1 MAEKGSDALIT
12 GLATAA
18 VVYGIYQVHLPTVAG
33 ARASAPDNQHLEA
46 SRKSSTWTAAAVVAG
61 AALLGKAGVG
71 TGFASTVFIVGGT
84 VVIALDFAHRL
95 ANKTDNASGK
105 IIQPAGAPSTAS
117 PADAGTAAT
126 GTYGR

>member
-33 ARASAPDNQHLEA
+33 ARASSPDNQHLETA
-46 SRKSSTWTAAAVVAG
+46 RKSSTWTAAGVVVG
-61 AALLGKAGVG
+61 ATLLGKAGVG
-71 TGFASTVFIVGGT
+71 SGFASTVFIMGGV

-95 ANKTDNASGK
+95 ANKTDNQSGK
-105 IIQPAGAPSTAS
+105 IIQPAMDSTAA
-117 PADAGTAAT
+117 PAADAT